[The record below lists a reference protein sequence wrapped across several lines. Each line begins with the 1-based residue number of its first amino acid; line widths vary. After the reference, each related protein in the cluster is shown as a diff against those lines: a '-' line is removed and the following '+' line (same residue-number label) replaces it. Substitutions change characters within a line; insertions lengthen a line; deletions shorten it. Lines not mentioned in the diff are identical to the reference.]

1 MRRILKQLND
11 VVGVKGSLAITRD
24 GMVVA
29 SHLGNGLE
37 EELVAAMASSA
48 LRSMQRAL
56 EPHALD
62 GFRRLTLVA
71 SHGKLVL
78 ADAGPAY
85 LVVVMDRNVDVAPVQ
100 IEIESAA
107 MRIRQRGEIRV

>member
-29 SHLGNGLE
+29 SHLGAHLE
-37 EELVAAMASSA
+37 EELLAAMASSA
-48 LRSMQRAL
+48 LHSMQRAL
-56 EPHALD
+56 EPHALHHMQ
-62 GFRRLTLVA
+62 RLTLVA

-78 ADAGPAY
+78 AEAGPAH
-85 LVVVMDRNVDVAPVQ
+85 LVVVMDRNVDVGPVQ

-107 MRIRQRGEIRV
+107 MRIRQLGEIRI

>member
-11 VVGVKGSLAITRD
+11 VLGVKGSLAITPD

-29 SHLGNGLE
+29 AHLGGNLE

-48 LRSMQRAL
+48 LHSMQRAL
-56 EPHALD
+56 EPHALHELN
-62 GFRRLTLVA
+62 RLTLVA

-78 ADAGPAY
+78 AKAGPAY
-85 LVVVMDRNVDVAPVQ
+85 LVVVMDRNVDVGPVQ

>member
-1 MRRILKQLND
+1 MRRVLKQLND
-11 VVGVKGSLAITRD
+11 VVGVKGSLAITWD

-29 SHLGNGLE
+29 SHLGRNLE
-37 EELVAAMASSA
+37 EEFVAAMASAA
-48 LRSMQRAL
+48 LHSMRRAL
-56 EPHALD
+56 APHALHT
-62 GFRRLTLVA
+62 FNRLTLVA

-85 LVVVMDRNVDVAPVQ
+85 LVVVMDRNVEVGPVQ

-107 MRIRQRGEIRV
+107 MRIRQLGEIRI

>member
-24 GMVVA
+24 GMVIA
-29 SHLGNGLE
+29 SHLGRNLE
-37 EELVAAMASSA
+37 EELVAAMASAA
-48 LRSMQRAL
+48 LQSMQRAL
-56 EPHALD
+56 EPYALHE
-62 GFRRLTLVA
+62 FHRLTLVA

-78 ADAGPAY
+78 AEAGPAY
-85 LVVVMDRNVDVAPVQ
+85 LVVVMDRNVDVRPVQ

>member
-1 MRRILKQLND
+1 MRSVLKQLND

-29 SHLGNGLE
+29 SHLGPNLE
-37 EELVAAMASSA
+37 EELVAAMASAA
-48 LRSMQRAL
+48 LRSMHLASA
-56 EPHALD
+56 PHGLD
-62 GFRRLTLVA
+62 AFHRLTLVA

-78 ADAGPAY
+78 AEAGPAY
-85 LVVVMDRNVDVAPVQ
+85 LVVVMDRNVDVGPVQ

-107 MRIRQRGEIRV
+107 MRIRQIGEIRV